1 MLAKDWY
8 DLGPTGSIRSWPSNA
23 ISPDP
28 YHAGPRSPLRDL
40 VPNGDCPRMIK
51 VDLAHTYAIS
61 GFGKDE
67 LASTL
72 VLLACRCR
80 VWGGNNIPDQ
90 LNAAYV
96 SFYSWCSHRKKT
108 STIKSFDK
116 EELKITSSLVWTSHD
131 TALQLI
137 SLIPLP
143 LKVFLT
149 MSPLN
154 LVPTLR
160 LQQFPR
166 GLGKGSDAA
175 LVGRWLQTAMAEMD
189 ENMIPATCWS
199 CSAVVVKR
207 TCFISPCYPVT
218 EANCRDLFKVAKWG
232 CNSTNSFFRTLYC
245 GKLWLT
251 REEAEAAVFNGWNM
265 VDTFLHFLVA
275 KISCMQNLWH
285 IINATSMVVF
295 LRKLMALAALSV
307 PASDGPSTM

>member
-116 EELKITSSLVWTSHD
+116 EELKITSSLV
-131 TALQLI
+131 
-137 SLIPLP
+137 
-143 LKVFLT
+143 
-149 MSPLN
+149 
-154 LVPTLR
+154 
-160 LQQFPR
+160 
-166 GLGKGSDAA
+166 
-175 LVGRWLQTAMAEMD
+175 
-189 ENMIPATCWS
+189 
-199 CSAVVVKR
+199 
-207 TCFISPCYPVT
+207 
-218 EANCRDLFKVAKWG
+218 
-232 CNSTNSFFRTLYC
+232 
-245 GKLWLT
+245 
-251 REEAEAAVFNGWNM
+251 
-265 VDTFLHFLVA
+265 
-275 KISCMQNLWH
+275 
-285 IINATSMVVF
+285 
-295 LRKLMALAALSV
+295 
-307 PASDGPSTM
+307 